1 MEVSAASGAVE
12 RISHPADAHG
22 MNWVVSAD
30 ENPWHTRAHNW
41 GLGYCR
47 LPAAKIPLY
56 RWEESASITVQD
68 DAVTSVYE
76 CPGFRLTIT
85 RTFDT
90 HDRLA
95 GFHTFTNTTD
105 QDIAI
110 RDLGIYMPFN
120 DNYPDADTC
129 LTRRCNAH
137 VWCGGSTSYV
147 CAMRMGGA
155 APHLGMVLTNGSVVD
170 YSLQGRDD
178 RYMYSQNRG
187 DLILHPEDF
196 TLEPRQ
202 CHLLRWVLFW
212 HEGWEDFF
220 RQASEV
226 HDFVRM
232 EAKQYVLFPGEAL
245 EVTAEGR
252 EIDAVLVNDVPVP
265 VTRNGNTVL
274 AAMPVEQTGEVVVKV
289 HSSEKRE
296 TFLRALVTLDPLEL
310 IRRRARFIVEKQQ
323 VNDPSDPRDGA
334 CLVYDRENDG
344 RWTMDWPWDHN
355 EARERMG
362 MGALLAQ
369 YLQREAD
376 PAIDAAVRRYHRF
389 ARTKLQDDQYRVYS
403 SYHRN
408 EDPTRLRM
416 YNFPLLAHFHLEMF
430 RYTRERP
437 YLDDFLG
444 TMRAYYE
451 LGGHRFYAINV
462 PVYEG
467 MQEVRASG
475 TPEEAEALLA
485 DFRRHAAR
493 IMENGVH
500 YPIHEVNYEQ
510 SIVAP
515 AATLLL
521 EMYLVTGEQQYLDA
535 VTPHLAP
542 LEAFN
547 GKQPDYHLHEVAI
560 RHWDGYWFG
569 KYRVWGDTFP
579 HYWSTLT
586 GVTFHRLWQATGD
599 ETYKA
604 RAETILRNN
613 LCLFDETGWG
623 SCAYLYPR
631 TIEGRPGG
639 FYDPNANDQD
649 WALVHYLWTH

>member
-1 MEVSAASGAVE
+1 
-12 RISHPADAHG
+12 
-22 MNWVVSAD
+22 MNWVVSAA
-30 ENPWHTRAHNW
+30 ENPWHSRAHDW

-47 LPAAKIPLY
+47 LPAADIPLF
-56 RWEESASITVQD
+56 RWEEPTSIAVEA
-68 DAVTSVYE
+68 DAVTAVYDG
-76 CPGFRLTIT
+76 PGFRLTIT
-85 RTFDT
+85 RTFDA
-90 HDRLA
+90 HGRMA
-95 GFHTFTNTTD
+95 GFHTFTNLTD
-105 QDIAI
+105 ADLPI
-110 RDLGIYMPFN
+110 RDIGIYLPFN
-120 DNYPDADTC
+120 DNYSDADTC

-137 VWCGGSTSYV
+137 LWCGGATAYA
-147 CAMRMGGA
+147 CCLRMGGA

-178 RYMYSQNRG
+178 SYMYSQNRG
-187 DLILHPEDF
+187 DMILHPADF
-196 TLEPRQ
+196 TLAPGA

-212 HEGWEDFF
+212 HEGWDDFF
-220 RQASEV
+220 RQAHECP
-226 HDFVRM
+226 DFVRM
-232 EAKQYVLFPGEAL
+232 DAKQYVLFPGETL
-245 EVTAEGR
+245 EVTADGQHVAEL
-252 EIDAVLVNDVPVP
+252 LVDDVPVSATRIGSALTASIP
-265 VTRNGNTVL
+265 VHE
-274 AAMPVEQTGEVVVKV
+274 PGELIVKARGP
-289 HSSEKRE
+289 KRE

-310 IRRRARFIVEKQQ
+310 IRRRVRFIVEKQQ
-323 VNDPSDPRDGA
+323 VRDANDPRDGA
-334 CLVYDRENDG
+334 CLVYDRENG
-344 RWTMDWPWDHN
+344 GLWRGDWPWDHN

-362 MGALLAQ
+362 MGVLLAQ
-369 YLQREAD
+369 YLRRETD
-376 PAIDAAVRRYHRF
+376 PVIDEAVRRYHRF
-389 ARTKLQDDQYRVYS
+389 ARTKLQADQYRVYS

-408 EDPTRLRM
+408 EDPSRLRM

-430 RYTRERP
+430 RYTRDRQ

-444 TMRAYYE
+444 TMRAYYA
-451 LGGHRFYAINV
+451 LDGHRFYAINV

-467 MQEVRASG
+467 YREVAQSG
-475 TPEEAEALLA
+475 TPEEAASLLA

-521 EMYLVTGEQQYLDA
+521 EMYLVTGEAQYLDA
-535 VTPHLAP
+535 VAPHMTC

-586 GVTFHRLWQATGD
+586 GITFHRYGQATGD
-599 ETYKA
+599 ECYTA

-613 LCLFDETGWG
+613 LCLFDDTGWG
-623 SCAYLYPR
+623 SCAYLYPK

-639 FYDPNANDQD
+639 YYDPNANDQD
-649 WALVHYLWTH
+649 WALVHYLWAH